1 MKKQIRYGAIQKVCH
16 LRNGTFHSIQLC
28 HILLVTLSL
37 PLCYLLNFTKKSQN
51 ERKDFFAFMAA
62 SSHHAISKEIENHIF
77 RHK

>member
-1 MKKQIRYGAIQKVCH
+1 MGPFKKYATCVMA
-16 LRNGTFHSIQLC
+16 LFTPFNFVTFCQF
-28 HILLVTLSL
+28 TLSL

-62 SSHHAISKEIENHIF
+62 SPHHAISKEIENHIF